1 MKPLFTPTLLL
12 SLLAL
17 AGCNNADDT
26 TIDESASQQLI
37 FSASLPDDE
46 DTRMAFAN
54 ETSPTLFWSAGD
66 KIQVY
71 SFEEDTDSSDPY
83 SYIHSEVCSMT
94 SEDNQVGT
102 ANAYFDGGD
111 SRNWRIYHS
120 GNAFDTS
127 GYKLHFYAIHTNNMD
142 NLSNSDIS
150 NGNVTFTIPDKQSGD
165 LSSQVCY
172 STNDLSLWYVD
183 YIYPDAYGD
192 DSATEY
198 NIANKKIFNKGFQFT
213 PATALI
219 RLRLKLPEEYQN
231 KEITASICSENPNHE
246 IAGTGTLALTSGTI
260 SATGNLD
267 GITATGT
274 STVASDGY
282 TDIYFA
288 TLPTSGE
295 TTISITVGIAGIDD
309 REYAITAKTDT
320 KDNTFTVDGLK
331 SGTRYTVKRNV
342 VVSKR

>member
-1 MKPLFTPTLLL
+1 MKPLFTPPLLL
-12 SLLAL
+12 LLAL

-26 TIDESASQQLI
+26 TVDESASQQLI

-54 ETSPTLFWSAGD
+54 ETSPTLIWSEGD
-66 KIQVY
+66 QIQVY
-71 SFEEDTDSSDPY
+71 SFERAGYNDISSGKFHKT
-83 SYIHSEVCSMT
+83 SSCSM
-94 SEDNQVGT
+94 SSGAGT
-102 ANAYFDGGD
+102 VNATFDGGSYVSYWIYDETNYGD
-111 SRNWRIYHS
+111 SGSPYGLSFLAIYTKNS
-120 GNAFDTS
+120 M
-127 GYKLHFYAIHTNNMD
+127 LD
-142 NLSNSDIS
+142 NSSLSAGTATDEVKFI
-150 NGNVTFTIPDKQSGD
+150 IPSTQSGD
-165 LSSQVCY
+165 LNAQVCY
-172 STNDLSLWYVD
+172 TPKDTSFIKYEDTYYMSSSPTKTLQL
-183 YIYPDAYGD
+183 
-192 DSATEY
+192 
-198 NIANKKIFNKGFQFT
+198 QFT

-219 RLRLKLPEEYQN
+219 RLRLKLPEEYQD

-246 IAGTGTLALTSGTI
+246 IAGTGTLALKSGTI
-260 SATGNLD
+260 AVSDTGNTD
-267 GITATGT
+267 GITASGT
-274 STVASDGY
+274 YTAASDGY